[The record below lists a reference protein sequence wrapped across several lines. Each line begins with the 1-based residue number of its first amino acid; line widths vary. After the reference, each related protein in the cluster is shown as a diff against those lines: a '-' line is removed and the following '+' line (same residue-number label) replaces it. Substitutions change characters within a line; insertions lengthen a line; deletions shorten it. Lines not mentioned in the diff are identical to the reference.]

1 MSEVNNNVEA
11 NNKFGITRRV
21 LAFFNIGDDGKVD
34 SFFIGLEKECK
45 SEIARRKQNIGSL
58 EFEQEST
65 LANLNDDL
73 EDAKLALENAWL
85 NVNPE
90 TVGSTRESQKAY
102 RAQYIAGIDRAT
114 ATVEEI
120 EDSIKDVISN
130 YDKKIEKLE
139 KEIKELNYRIEKIN
153 SVK

>member
-34 SFFIGLEKECK
+34 NFFIGLEKECK

-58 EFEQEST
+58 KFEQESALST
-65 LANLNDDL
+65 LTDDL
-73 EDAKLALENAWL
+73 EDAKLALDNAWL

-102 RAQYIAGIDRAT
+102 RAQYIAGIERAT
-114 ATVEEI
+114 ADVEEI
-120 EDSIKDVISN
+120 GKSIEVAKDS
-130 YDKKIEKLE
+130 YDDRIEVLE
-139 KEIKELNYRIEKIN
+139 KEIKELTYRIEKIN
-153 SVK
+153 NI